1 MSTDGT
7 PAPRAGADSAG
18 QREGGSHLDFL
29 AVRGDGDVS

>member
-1 MSTDGT
+1 MSTGGT